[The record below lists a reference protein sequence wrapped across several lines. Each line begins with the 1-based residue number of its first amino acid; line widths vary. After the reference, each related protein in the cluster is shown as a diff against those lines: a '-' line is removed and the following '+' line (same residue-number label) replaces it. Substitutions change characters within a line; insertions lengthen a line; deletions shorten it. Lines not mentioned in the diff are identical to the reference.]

1 MDCLRCPLR
10 LLPGNGASGQAKW
23 RIQSRPR
30 SVMPEGD
37 ERSHQVD
44 APRILVM
51 RGLRSL
57 AYGLLSVLL
66 GVALAGAGF
75 SPAAI
80 GVLLTVSLIGD
91 VVGTY
96 IIGLLADTWG
106 RRHTLALLA
115 LLMAGAGAG
124 FGLTTSYPL
133 LLVGAFFCTLRV
145 SASATAPLL
154 PLHQPV
160 MWRI

>member
-1 MDCLRCPLR
+1 MGSDR
-10 LLPGNGASGQAKW
+10 ATDQA
-23 RIQSRPR
+23 R

-37 ERSHQVD
+37 ERSHQAD

-80 GVLLTVSLIGD
+80 GVLLTVSLVGD

-106 RRHTLALLA
+106 RRHTL
-115 LLMAGAGAG
+115 
-124 FGLTTSYPL
+124 
-133 LLVGAFFCTLRV
+133 
-145 SASATAPLL
+145 
-154 PLHQPV
+154 
-160 MWRI
+160 

>member
-1 MDCLRCPLR
+1 
-10 LLPGNGASGQAKW
+10 
-23 RIQSRPR
+23 
-30 SVMPEGD
+30 MPEGD
-37 ERSHQVD
+37 ERSHKVD

-80 GVLLTVSLIGD
+80 GVLLTVSLVGD

-115 LLMAGAGAG
+115 LLMAGTGAVFFLCKHPTPPLFAAFFVAPG
-124 FGLTTSYPL
+124 ASAPPTRPL
-133 LLVGAFFCTLRV
+133 LL
-145 SASATAPLL
+145 
-154 PLHQPV
+154 
-160 MWRI
+160 

>member
-1 MDCLRCPLR
+1 MGSDR
-10 LLPGNGASGQAKW
+10 ATDQA
-23 RIQSRPR
+23 R

-37 ERSHQVD
+37 ERSHQAD

-80 GVLLTVSLIGD
+80 GVLLTVSLVASGIPA
-91 VVGTY
+91 
-96 IIGLLADTWG
+96 LRA
-106 RRHTLALLA
+106 RHVDAMT
-115 LLMAGAGAG
+115 
-124 FGLTTSYPL
+124 
-133 LLVGAFFCTLRV
+133 VLRDD
-145 SASATAPLL
+145 
-154 PLHQPV
+154 
-160 MWRI
+160 

>member
-1 MDCLRCPLR
+1 MDRLRRPLR
-10 LLPGNGASGQAKW
+10 LLSGNGAPGQDKW

-37 ERSHQVD
+37 ERSHKVD

-57 AYGLLSVLL
+57 AYGLMSVLL
-66 GVALAGAGF
+66 GVALASAGL

-80 GVLLTVSLIGD
+80 GVLLTVSLAGD

-96 IIGLLADTWG
+96 IIGLLADSWG

-115 LLMAGAGAG
+115 LLMAGTGAI
-124 FGLTTSYPL
+124 FGLTT
-133 LLVGAFFCTLRV
+133 
-145 SASATAPLL
+145 
-154 PLHQPV
+154 
-160 MWRI
+160 